1 MREYD
6 EYQKFIRYKNG
17 TQAFLLLS
25 ILLFLNS
32 LLNSLNVQ
40 WGETYSIETLFLLE
54 ISIGYYVLKNTYQ
67 GAFFDK
73 YENPKRQSL
82 YSFLWGLI
90 YLYLV
95 HSPSF
100 AIFIDGK
107 ISQDFLHLFVGIIC
121 LAIPMVFLIRTMVD
135 KSREKKREMK

>member
-17 TQAFLLLS
+17 AQAFWFLA

-32 LLNSLNVQ
+32 FLNRINVQ
-40 WGETYSIETLFLLE
+40 WGENYSIETLFLLE

-73 YENPKRQSL
+73 YENPKKQSL

-90 YLYLV
+90 YLYLTY
-95 HSPSF
+95 SPSF
-100 AIFIDGK
+100 TVFINGK

-121 LAIPMVFLIRTMVD
+121 LAIPMVFFIRTMVD
-135 KSREKKREMK
+135 KSREK